1 MTRAVTASLAADD
14 NHHLM
19 PPLPPPASPLPAP
32 CQPVLPTRP
41 RAGTAQDDCLS
52 GNRLKTQGESVIAV
66 LTATVRCVYST
77 AIRFGV
83 PKRYVFAF
91 CPKQAE

>member
-14 NHHLM
+14 NHHPM
-19 PPLPPPASPLPAP
+19 PPLPPPASPLP
-32 CQPVLPTRP
+32 TRP
-41 RAGTAQDDCLS
+41 RASTAHDDCLS

>member
-14 NHHLM
+14 NHHPM
-19 PPLPPPASPLPAP
+19 PPPCHLPATP
-32 CQPVLPTRP
+32 LPTRS
-41 RAGTAQDDCLS
+41 RAGTAHVDCLS

-77 AIRFGV
+77 AIRSGV

>member
-14 NHHLM
+14 NHHPM
-19 PPLPPPASPLPAP
+19 PP
-32 CQPVLPTRP
+32 CQPVLPTRS
-41 RAGTAQDDCLS
+41 RAGTAHDDCLS